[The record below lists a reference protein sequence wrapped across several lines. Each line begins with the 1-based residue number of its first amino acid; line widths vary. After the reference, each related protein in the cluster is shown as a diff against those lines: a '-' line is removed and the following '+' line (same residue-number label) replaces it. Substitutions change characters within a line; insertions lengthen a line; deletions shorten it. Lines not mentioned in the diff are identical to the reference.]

1 LIHTRTHTHAHKK
14 KPAPT
19 TILTILEC
27 RASSARPSVFAG
39 PRAGAEAGWLLV
51 GVANRGDLRSE
62 MAAAAAAAAAG
73 DTKDDAAGPAAESG
87 AANGEL

>member
-1 LIHTRTHTHAHKK
+1 
-14 KPAPT
+14 
-19 TILTILEC
+19 LTILEC
-27 RASSARPSVFAG
+27 LASSARPSVFAG
-39 PRAGAEAGWLLV
+39 TRMRCSGAEAWWLLV

-73 DTKDDAAGPAAESG
+73 DTKADAAGPSAGFG